1 VDGRAQDRHGAG
13 DPFDR
18 VPVQSAVVEINADA
32 SASPAVDGGLRL
44 ALLRAPGR
52 VFRFLAADA
61 AKQLRE
67 AGNAV
72 MELVASPV
80 LVDSVEI
87 GHPPRTGPLD
97 LVMQVG
103 PRVPAAVRLAAQSG
117 APLLRLDTPWPM
129 AVAEAVRGALAEKAD
144 ERPLLE
150 IEVDGFRTLTLGPV
164 HLVEGSSPPP
174 HGEQDP
180 AFAVVDGLRIEA
192 AHSTGELELWR
203 GGHQQSTVGCVE
215 IGGNERVRLLIDGR
229 EHVGVRALVRPSPVM
244 LFLLASERW
253 P

>member
-1 VDGRAQDRHGAG
+1 
-13 DPFDR
+13 
-18 VPVQSAVVEINADA
+18 VQSAVVEINADA
-32 SASPAVDGGLRL
+32 SASPAVDGGLRV

-67 AGNAV
+67 AGNAA
-72 MELVASPV
+72 MELGAGPF
-80 LVDSVEI
+80 LVDSAEI
-87 GHPPRTGPLD
+87 GHLPRTGPLD

-103 PRVPAAVRLAAQSG
+103 SRVPEAVRLAAQSG

-129 AVAEAVRGALAEKAD
+129 AVAEAVRGALAERAD
-144 ERPLLE
+144 KRPLLQ
-150 IEVDGFRTLTLGPV
+150 IEVDSFRTLTLGPV
-164 HLVEGSSPPP
+164 HVVEGSSSPP

-203 GGHQQSTVGCVE
+203 DGRQQSTVGCVE
-215 IGGNERVRLLIDGR
+215 ISGNERVRLLTDGR
-229 EHVGVRALVRPSPVM
+229 EHSGVRAIVRPSP
-244 LFLLASERW
+244 LRLRLLISERW
-253 P
+253 R